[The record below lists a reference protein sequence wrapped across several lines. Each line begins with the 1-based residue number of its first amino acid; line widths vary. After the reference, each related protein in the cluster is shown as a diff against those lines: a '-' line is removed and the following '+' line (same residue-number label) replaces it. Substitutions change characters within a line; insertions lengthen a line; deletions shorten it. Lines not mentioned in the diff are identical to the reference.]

1 MLKTNEDIALQRREI
16 YKHLHGGGGGG
27 GCGGGGAGGL
37 GLGAGA
43 QQVYAHHHTPPLLM
57 ASLQKVEGSILCKIL
72 LEQTG
77 VKLVIFL
84 GKE

>member
-1 MLKTNEDIALQRREI
+1 MKFIDICMVVAVVVVEVVVVP
-16 YKHLHGGGGGG
+16 
-27 GCGGGGAGGL
+27 GGL

-84 GKE
+84 GKK